1 MKRLLDAPTFAWLAL
16 LLVTAANFAV
26 GSLGWGGTSVVGA
39 VLVATFIKGHVLV
52 DWFMGLRGVS
62 WRWRGVLTGYL
73 AVVLGAIA
81 LAYSLGATP

>member
-1 MKRLLDAPTFAWLAL
+1 MKRILDAPTFAWLAL

-26 GSLGWGGTSVVGA
+26 GTLGWSGSAVVGA
-39 VLVATFIKGHVLV
+39 VLVATFVKGHVLV

-73 AVVLGAIA
+73 VVVLSTIA
-81 LAYSLGATP
+81 LAYGLSATA